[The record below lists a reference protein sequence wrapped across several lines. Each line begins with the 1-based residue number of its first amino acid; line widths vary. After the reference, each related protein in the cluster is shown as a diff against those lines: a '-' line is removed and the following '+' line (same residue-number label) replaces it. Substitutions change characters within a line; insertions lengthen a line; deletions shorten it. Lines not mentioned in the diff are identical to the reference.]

1 MEMAYHDSNKR
12 ELELTPHVSLRQLD
26 PLVLLALNITGS
38 CTVDIP
44 EWLYDRDCPGVYM
57 RRIKSVSVILI
68 LRPGP
73 LVMLRFGPPLFA
85 ALFSFP
91 CER

>member
-1 MEMAYHDSNKR
+1 
-12 ELELTPHVSLRQLD
+12 
-26 PLVLLALNITGS
+26 
-38 CTVDIP
+38 
-44 EWLYDRDCPGVYM
+44 
-57 RRIKSVSVILI
+57 LI